1 MKKNMIIAVMLLIS
15 LLLTGCGGQ
24 TADVSQLEKDIE
36 TLQNRIDDLS
46 ARLDALEENSGLQD
60 WNLTAEPWSSS
71 NGANVTLTASPLAY
85 HEGQT
90 AELAVR
96 LAGQEVTVVP
106 CEWNGSVFT
115 AAVDLEAADGYGYY
129 CILTSANGAKEQIAL
144 NTPENP
150 VDDRLVYMETSL
162 TAYCNMIVDGWE
174 DEGGNLNI
182 TSGYVQVQMPRI
194 FAGQDDVTFA
204 DAKLVLKL
212 NGETVQTQAL
222 EVPEG
227 EGEGSYELI
236 LSGISFKMPE
246 MEDDYQMELV
256 LEASL
261 TDGQVLTASGGS
273 WYYNAGEMFMVVG

>member
-1 MKKNMIIAVMLLIS
+1 MKKNIIAIVLLAA

-36 TLQNRIDDLS
+36 TLQNQIDALS

-60 WNLTAEPWSSS
+60 WNLTAASWSSS

-90 AELAVR
+90 AEFTVR
-96 LAGQEVTVVP
+96 LGGQEVTSVP

-115 AAVDLEAADGYGYY
+115 ASVDLEAADGYSYY

-162 TAYCNMIVDGWE
+162 TAYCNMVVDGWE

-212 NGETVQTQAL
+212 NGEAVETQNL
-222 EVPEG
+222 DVPEG

-236 LSGISFKMPE
+236 LGDLSFKMPE
-246 MEDDYQMELV
+246 MQDDYQMELV
-256 LEASL
+256 LEVSL

>member
-1 MKKNMIIAVMLLIS
+1 MKKNIIAIVLLAA

-36 TLQNRIDDLS
+36 TLQNQIDALS

-60 WNLTAEPWSSS
+60 WNLTAASWSSS

-90 AELAVR
+90 AEFTVR
-96 LAGQEVTVVP
+96 LGGQEVTSVP

-162 TAYCNMIVDGWE
+162 TAYCNMVVDGWE

-212 NGETVQTQAL
+212 NGEAVETQNL
-222 EVPEG
+222 DVPEG

-236 LSGISFKMPE
+236 LGDISFKMPE
-246 MEDDYQMELV
+246 MQDDYQLELV
-256 LEASL
+256 LEVTL

>member
-1 MKKNMIIAVMLLIS
+1 MKKNIIAIVLLAA

-36 TLQNRIDDLS
+36 TLQNQIDALS

-60 WNLTAEPWSSS
+60 WNLTAASWSSS

-90 AELAVR
+90 AEFTVR
-96 LAGQEVTVVP
+96 LGGQEVTSVP

-162 TAYCNMIVDGWE
+162 TAYCNMVVDGWE
-174 DEGGNLNI
+174 DEGGNLNL

-212 NGETVQTQAL
+212 NGEAVETQNL
-222 EVPEG
+222 DVPEG

-236 LSGISFKMPE
+236 LGDISFKMPE
-246 MEDDYQMELV
+246 MQDDYQLELV
-256 LEASL
+256 LEVTL

>member
-1 MKKNMIIAVMLLIS
+1 MKKNIIAIVLLAA

-36 TLQNRIDDLS
+36 TLQNQIDALS

-60 WNLTAEPWSSS
+60 WNLTAASWSSS

-90 AELAVR
+90 AEFTVR
-96 LAGQEVTVVP
+96 LGGQEVTSVP

-115 AAVDLEAADGYGYY
+115 ASVDLEAADGYGYY

-162 TAYCNMIVDGWE
+162 TAYCNMVVDGWE

-212 NGETVQTQAL
+212 NGEAVETQNL
-222 EVPEG
+222 DVPEG

-236 LSGISFKMPE
+236 LGDLSFKMPE
-246 MEDDYQMELV
+246 MQDDYQMELV
-256 LEASL
+256 LEVSL